1 MPKTEQMD
9 NPLDHNPIHLSLEQ
23 EGFANNNNNNNKNKN
38 KTKHTHTRK
47 KHHNPTVAT
56 VTTRRFF
63 TSTEGQI
70 LEPYTAPVYCFNSE
84 LDTGKKK
91 E

>member
-38 KTKHTHTRK
+38 KTKHTH
-47 KHHNPTVAT
+47 
-56 VTTRRFF
+56 
-63 TSTEGQI
+63 
-70 LEPYTAPVYCFNSE
+70 
-84 LDTGKKK
+84 KKK
-91 E
+91 TPQPHSSYCYYQEIFHIHRRSDLGALYSSSVLF